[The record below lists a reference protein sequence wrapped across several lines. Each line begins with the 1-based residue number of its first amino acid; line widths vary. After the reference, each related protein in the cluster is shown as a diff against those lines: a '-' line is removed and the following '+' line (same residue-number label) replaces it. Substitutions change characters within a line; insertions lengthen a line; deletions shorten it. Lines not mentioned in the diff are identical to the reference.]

1 MIAGRGPAPSLVL
14 ALVQRLPDTS
24 MTVALASG
32 GRDFLGWGVDR
43 HMAADLFDALNAN
56 TRATG
61 NWGKGKAPKI
71 APYPRP
77 KTTSATA
84 DKAPKKPVS
93 VADIYARLSGR

>member
-1 MIAGRGPAPSLVL
+1 
-14 ALVQRLPDTS
+14 

-32 GRDFLGWGVDR
+32 GREFLGWGVDR

-71 APYPRP
+71 PQYPRP
-77 KTTSATA
+77 KAKSTTTA
-84 DKAPKKPVS
+84 STTPKKPVS
-93 VADIYARLSGR
+93 VAEIYARLSRR